1 MKKKSEGGRPSKKPS
16 KEVLEKLYIFDG
28 LTGKE
33 IAEKY
38 GVSESTVRGWIYQ
51 ARKSEREGTA
61 DEK

>member
-1 MKKKSEGGRPSKKPS
+1 LKLKSQGGRPSKKPS
-16 KEVLEKLYIFDG
+16 NEILEKLYIDDG

-33 IAEKY
+33 IAKKY

-51 ARKSEREGTA
+51 IRKSEREGSA